1 MGLIKKFNELQTP
14 NTVKMMV
21 YGVAGSGKTTLAL
34 STPSPLL
41 LDFDNGV
48 HRVNI
53 EHLKDVDTVQVTT
66 WGEVKH
72 LLGMLPNQ
80 PAEDLS
86 DYKTIVVDT
95 IGKMM
100 DYIISYVCGAKQPS
114 IRDWGAIN
122 SEFQNFTRTLSSLG
136 KHIVFVAHR
145 DTRKEGDDTIYIPAL
160 REKNYSTIITD
171 LDLLGYVEMM
181 TENGVTRRSI
191 TFDPT
196 PRNDGKNTCNL
207 PSVMTIGEL
216 ITKDGKVLENT
227 WITDNVITP
236 YMDMLSKK
244 ANAVEAYSELL
255 DQIEKDIK
263 AITTPEQ
270 ATEYIGKVNS
280 YEHVGSSMVKLRQL
294 FSKKV
299 KDMGLIYDDDAK
311 AYKLPK
317 QEDTEE
323 TEESDKG
330 MIKSAPSNNH
340 AHTPTQPSLL

>member
-1 MGLIKKFNELQTP
+1 MGLIKKFNELETP
-14 NTVKMMV
+14 QTVKMMV

-53 EHLKDVDTVQVTT
+53 EHLKDVDTVQVTS
-66 WGEVKH
+66 WAEVKQ

-100 DYIISYVCGAKQPS
+100 DYIIGYVCGTKQPS

-122 SEFQNFTRTLSSLG
+122 AEFQGFTRALSSIG

-207 PSVMTIGEL
+207 PAVMTIGEL

-227 WITDNVITP
+227 WITDNVIAP
-236 YMDMLSKK
+236 YMKMLSVK
-244 ANAVEAYSELL
+244 ASAVEAYSELL
-255 DQIEKDIK
+255 EQIKKDIEGINT
-263 AITTPEQ
+263 AEE
-270 ATEYIGKVNS
+270 ATEYIGKVDE
-280 YEHVGSSMVKLRQL
+280 YKHIGSSMAKLRQL
-294 FSKKV
+294 FAQRVNRLGLVWDKV
-299 KDMGLIYDDDAK
+299 AK
-311 AYKLPK
+311 EYVEPAT
-317 QEDTEE
+317 DVA
-323 TEESDKG
+323 SD
-330 MIKSAPSNNH
+330 NNS
-340 AHTPTQPSLL
+340 TLTQQSLL